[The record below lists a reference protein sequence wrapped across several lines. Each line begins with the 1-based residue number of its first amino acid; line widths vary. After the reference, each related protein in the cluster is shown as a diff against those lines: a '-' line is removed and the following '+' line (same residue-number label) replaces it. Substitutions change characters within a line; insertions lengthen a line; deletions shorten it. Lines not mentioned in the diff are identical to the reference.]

1 MSRRSRPSTKELGV
15 ILNRAVPNAD
25 EATAPRREGPA
36 TPDPST
42 EAESTVPAAPVT
54 WRKST
59 IPFRQDQYKEIGRI
73 LSELHLQHDVQL
85 TIAEV
90 IRLGLDNMIEALKGE
105 GQDSIL
111 IELHKQQQRES
122 EGNENLKHSKSQGLG
137 RYLVTRGLLPP

>member
-1 MSRRSRPSTKELGV
+1 LGA

-25 EATAPRREGPA
+25 EHFVSPRENP
-36 TPDPST
+36 TPPDPSSAI
-42 EAESTVPAAPVT
+42 EPQAPVLLVS

-59 IPFRQDQYKEIGRI
+59 IPFRQDQYKEIGRL
-73 LSELHLQHDVQL
+73 LSELHIQHDVQL

-90 IRLGLDNMIEALKGE
+90 IRLGLDNMIDALKSE
-105 GQDSIL
+105 ERDTIL

-137 RYLVTRGLLPP
+137 RYLAARDLLSR